1 MSEKRSFIERLRWWF
16 NRDRVMLDDYV
27 EMYRTLEEMYRTLDR
42 ELDEVWSMYLREADR
57 NEELQE
63 EIERLKNES

>member
-1 MSEKRSFIERLRWWF
+1 MNKKRSFIERLRWWF

-27 EMYRTLEEMYRTLDR
+27 EMYRTLER
-42 ELDEVWSMYLREADR
+42 EIDKVWSMYHREEAR

-63 EIERLKNES
+63 EIERLKNESW